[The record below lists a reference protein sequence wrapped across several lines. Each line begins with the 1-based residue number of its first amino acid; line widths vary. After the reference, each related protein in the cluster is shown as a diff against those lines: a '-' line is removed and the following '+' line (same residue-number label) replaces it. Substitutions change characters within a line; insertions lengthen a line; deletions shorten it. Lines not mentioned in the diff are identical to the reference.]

1 MEEKHTSG
9 VPYPPCWCTKVNFD
23 AVLLSSLLELAR
35 GKVCICADC
44 AQTKVV

>member
-9 VPYPPCWCTKVNFD
+9 VTQPACWCTKVNFD
-23 AVLLSSLLELAR
+23 AVLLSSVPEQAR
-35 GKVCICADC
+35 GKACICADC